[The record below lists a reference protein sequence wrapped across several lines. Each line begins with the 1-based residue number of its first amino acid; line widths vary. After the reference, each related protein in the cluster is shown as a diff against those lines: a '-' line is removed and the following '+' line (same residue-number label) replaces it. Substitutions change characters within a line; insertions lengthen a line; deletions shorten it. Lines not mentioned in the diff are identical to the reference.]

1 MFCVRF
7 GRYAPVGFL
16 ILTLGLVPAA
26 CSKNPASGGTGK
38 ETPFQPVDTVLLKN
52 GGVIQGKVIRETPAE
67 VEVRWQ
73 DGIVTFKRDEI
84 VGIKI
89 NDSQSQGEKGIVLP
103 EQKDREDGSQDP
115 ASYPRVYLR
124 NGTVKKNVAI
134 SKKGA
139 DYVIG
144 EKIEGGGVIEYDFTG
159 GEIER
164 VALWPPVR
172 PSDSSPF
179 QELAKNYSS
188 FRRYEKPHYL
198 IISDDGAMDLD
209 FYLKSL
215 ERFYNEF
222 LIYFLDFVRPDYKP
236 RALEAVI
243 FGQQATF
250 QQLLESAGF
259 PKNAMILGFFT
270 PETQILYLYNIKS
283 MEMVNRYLNRSEDV
297 EEKIKDRI
305 EQISKY
311 RGDDIEKT
319 RVMGEGERIVEFLE
333 KNRLKVEAEAR
344 AETVKTI
351 RHEGAHQLLYEFDIY
366 AKNSRQGAWL
376 VEGLASFCEPP
387 VIGEVHDTRLME
399 LKFELEKHHL
409 MPLEY
414 LLSFSAGSDIHR
426 LEPAYA
432 SLGYAQS
439 WAFVYFLMSGSYRD
453 GFLQYVREVSRQGED
468 FDAEQDIALLEK
480 HLGHTVAEME
490 KEFGPFVDKMIKDEV
505 EDVKYEDFRLR
516 MIMAQ

>member
-1 MFCVRF
+1 MFRIRF
-7 GRYAPVGFL
+7 RRAAAAGFL
-16 ILTLGLVPAA
+16 ILSLGLIPAA
-26 CSKNPASGGTGK
+26 CSKKGASGKSGK
-38 ETPFQPVDTVLLKN
+38 EGPSQPADTVLLKN
-52 GGVIQGKVIRETPAE
+52 GGMIQGKIVRETPAE

-73 DGIVTFKRDEI
+73 DGIVTFKREEI
-84 VGIKI
+84 VGIKK
-89 NDSQSQGEKGIVLP
+89 NDSQAQGEKGIVLP
-103 EQKDREDGSQDP
+103 EQRDREDGSEEP

-124 NGTVKKNVAI
+124 NGTVKKNVAVA
-134 SKKGA
+134 KKGA
-139 DYVIG
+139 NYVIG
-144 EKIEGGGVIEYDFTG
+144 EKLEGGGVIEYDFTG
-159 GEIER
+159 EQIEK
-164 VALWPPVR
+164 VALWPPVK
-172 PSDSSPF
+172 PSDTDVF
-179 QELAKNYSS
+179 QDLRKHYSS

-198 IISDDGAMDLD
+198 IISDDGAMDLN

-215 ERFYNEF
+215 EQFYNEF
-222 LIYFLDFVRPDYKP
+222 LVYFLDFVKSDYKP

-243 FGQQATF
+243 FGQHATF
-250 QQLLESAGF
+250 QELLESAGF
-259 PKNAMILGFFT
+259 PKKAMILGFFT

-305 EQISKY
+305 EQISHHG
-311 RGDDIEKT
+311 GDQIEKT

-387 VIGEVHDTRLME
+387 AIGEVHETRLME

-439 WAFVYFLMSGSYRD
+439 WAFVYFLMSGAYRD
-453 GFLQYVREVSRQGED
+453 GFLQYVREVSRQGKE
-468 FDAEQDIALLEK
+468 FDVEQDIALLEK
-480 HLGHTVAEME
+480 HLGHKVAEME
-490 KEFGPFVDKMIKDEV
+490 KEFIPFVDKLIKDEI
-505 EDVKYEDFRLR
+505 EDKKYEDFRLR
-516 MIMAQ
+516 MIIAQ